1 MLVLSRRPNESIRIG
16 SNIQIKLLQVRGN
29 QVTLGIAAPAEVS
42 VDREEVYLSKKARLQ
57 PPMRVTVTVPDDD

>member
-29 QVTLGIAAPAEVS
+29 QVTLGIEAPVEVS
-42 VDREEVYLSKKARLQ
+42 VDREEVYLSKKARLK
-57 PPMRVTVTVPDDD
+57 PMRVTVTVPDED

>member
-29 QVTLGIAAPAEVS
+29 QVTLGIAAPAEVA
-42 VDREEVYLSKKARLQ
+42 VDREEVYLSRRRSSAHEV
-57 PPMRVTVTVPDDD
+57 PVGVPGRVAK